1 MFTNLRGKRRL
12 IMNFSQEELFLLRQV
27 YKEGLRKRDLI
38 LSLDEIEVNEE
49 DTCFLY
55 RLINKI
61 ENIVDYNFD
70 EEIIK
75 ILDKLEADL
84 IDSDDEPVVWVIN

>member
-1 MFTNLRGKRRL
+1 
-12 IMNFSQEELFLLRQV
+12 MNFSQEELFLLKQV
-27 YKEGLRKRDLI
+27 YKEGMRKRDLI
-38 LSLDEIEVNEE
+38 FSLDEIEVNEE

-61 ENIVDYNFD
+61 ENIVDYNFN